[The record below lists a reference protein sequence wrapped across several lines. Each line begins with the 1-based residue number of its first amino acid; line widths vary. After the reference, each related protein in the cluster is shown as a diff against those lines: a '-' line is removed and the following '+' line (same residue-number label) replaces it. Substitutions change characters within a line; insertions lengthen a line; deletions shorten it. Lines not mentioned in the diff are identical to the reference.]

1 MFINYNIINFS
12 QVKLNVNEQNI
23 GIRLG
28 FTLDEQ
34 LWVWELM
41 KYF

>member
-28 FTLDEQ
+28 FTLDE
-34 LWVWELM
+34 ESGCG
-41 KYF
+41 KK